1 VSSSS
6 LPEVIMK
13 FCPVCKNTYPGDYRV
28 CPRDQTVLAVPGLE
42 IVAGTILRG
51 KYEVLGELGA
61 GGMATVYK
69 VRHKAF
75 QEILAVKVVHGHL
88 LHDEG
93 FLKRFRNEAV
103 VARQL
108 KHPNAVRIDD
118 FDSTED
124 GRPFIVMEFVDGRSL
139 YELRNAA
146 PNPWPV
152 ERCLDIAAQAA
163 SALSAAHTLGIVH
176 RDIKPANMVLLREG
190 NDALQVK
197 ILDFGIA
204 KVSSAEIFAGMTS
217 VHTQPS
223 LLIGTP
229 EYMSPEQASGHLES
243 AIDGRSDL
251 YSLGLVLYEM
261 LTGAHPFRADTPMG
275 MLMQQLST
283 LPAPPESICAVPPAV
298 SALVLK
304 ALEKDPRDRFQSAA
318 EMFAAL
324 RDPQSWFD
332 GQTLAATHSQP
343 SATSVVVNPS
353 GARDAESNPS
363 APGFTAS
370 AQSSAFMEQ
379 STQVPT
385 GPAPPQPSGSTPKTP
400 SELPGSPAVRRNYLL
415 FGVVAT
421 LILVAGILAAL
432 WAGRRSTVG
441 SSSAAKSPEVAT
453 PLSSATV
460 AVPPPVAPTPTPM
473 PPSKEAPAPTAN
485 SKHPPAPTRSNPS
498 KTERPAAS
506 TPAPAPLSVTKQPP
520 VEAKPEPKPPVPDTA
535 SVQSQFLK
543 LRAGQQFDE
552 ALRFTRDACNKGSAR
567 GCVLEGYLNEHGE
580 GIAVDPVKAFALYN
594 QGCNGGDAL
603 GCSNLAVAYEH
614 GRGTPVNLA
623 QAFTLYRKGC
633 DGGVAHACSNLGRMF
648 QSGRG
653 VAQDYGQA
661 FAFYTKGCDGGGAQG
676 CSDLGYLY
684 ESGHGV
690 GQDQARAAEL
700 YRKGCDGGALL
711 GCNNLGHM
719 YDEGRGVAR
728 DYGQAVTLF
737 RKGCDGGEPRSCT
750 GLGFA
755 FERGNGVPKDY
766 ARAVALYS
774 KACDGDNFVGCWDL
788 GLMYERG
795 LGVTKNV
802 AGAVQVFRKACNGGE
817 KRACDALTR
826 LHQ

>member
-1 VSSSS
+1 M
-6 LPEVIMK
+6 MK
-13 FCPVCKNTYPGDYRV
+13 FCPVCKNTYPGDYQV
-28 CPRDQTVLAVPGLE
+28 CPRDQAVLTSPGFE
-42 IVAGTILRG
+42 IVAGTILRE
-51 KYEVLGELGA
+51 KYEVLGEVGI

-75 QEILAVKVVHGHL
+75 HEIVAVKVVHGHL
-88 LHDEG
+88 LNDEG

-139 YELRNAA
+139 YELRSAA

-176 RDIKPANMVLLREG
+176 RDIKPANIVLVREG
-190 NDALQVK
+190 NDSLQVK

-204 KVSSAEIFAGMTS
+204 KVSSVENFAGMTS
-217 VHTQPS
+217 VRTQPS

-243 AIDGRSDL
+243 SIDGRSDL

-275 MLMQQLST
+275 MLMQQLNT

-304 ALEKDPRDRFQSAA
+304 ALKKDPRDRFQSAI
-318 EMFAAL
+318 EMLAAL

-332 GQTLAATHSQP
+332 GRASAASDSLP
-343 SATSVVVNPS
+343 SDISGVAYASGVGAELPHPSPPVLTVSTQSS
-353 GARDAESNPS
+353 GALEQLASSEPPS
-363 APGFTAS
+363 
-370 AQSSAFMEQ
+370 SSTF
-379 STQVPT
+379 
-385 GPAPPQPSGSTPKTP
+385 
-400 SELPGSPAVRRNYLL
+400 RRNYLL
-415 FGVVAT
+415 FGVIAA
-421 LILVAGILAAL
+421 LILITGVVAAL
-432 WAGRRSTVG
+432 LAGHRADRATG
-441 SSSAAKSPEVAT
+441 SSNSVAKIPVVANPPNST
-453 PLSSATV
+453 TI
-460 AVPPPVAPTPTPM
+460 AVPPPAAPTPTPV
-473 PPSKEAPAPTAN
+473 PPSKTASAPAPVPPSKGAPAPAAS
-485 SKHPPAPTRSNPS
+485 SKHPAVVVTPSNPP
-498 KTERPAAS
+498 KTGQLETS
-506 TPAPAPLSVTKQPP
+506 TPAPVAVSEPKPP
-520 VEAKPEPKPPVPDTA
+520 VVEAKPEIKPSVPDA
-535 SVQSQFLK
+535 AAVENQFLK

-552 ALRFTRDACNKGSAR
+552 ALRFTRDACSKGSPR

-580 GIAVDPVKAFALYN
+580 GVAVDPAKALALYTE
-594 QGCNGGDAL
+594 GCNGGDAL
-603 GCSNLAVAYEH
+603 GCSNLGVAYEH
-614 GRGTPVNLA
+614 GRGSAIDLA
-623 QAFTLYRKGC
+623 QAFAAYRKGC
-633 DGGVAHACSNLGRMF
+633 DGGIARACSNLGRMF

-653 VAQDYGQA
+653 VAQDFAQA
-661 FAFYTKGCDGGGAQG
+661 FALFTKGCDLGGGPS

-684 ESGHGV
+684 ESGNGV
-690 GQDQARAAEL
+690 GKDQVRAAEL
-700 YRKGCDGGALL
+700 YRKGCDGGGLV

-719 YDEGRGVAR
+719 YEDGRGVTR
-728 DYGQAVTLF
+728 DYGQAAALF

-755 FERGNGVPKDY
+755 FERGNGVPKDN
-766 ARAVALYS
+766 ARAVTFYS
-774 KACDGDNFVGCWDL
+774 KACDGGNFVGCWDL
-788 GLMYERG
+788 GLMYEHG
-795 LGVTKNV
+795 SGVSKNV
-802 AGAVQVFRKACNGGE
+802 AGALQLFRKACNGGE
-817 KRACDALTR
+817 RRACDALTR

>member
-1 VSSSS
+1 
-6 LPEVIMK
+6 MK
-13 FCPVCKNTYPGDYRV
+13 FCPVCKNTYPGDYQV
-28 CPRDQTVLAVPGLE
+28 CPRDQTVLTAPGLE
-42 IVAGTILRG
+42 IVAGTVLRG

-146 PNPWPV
+146 PNPWPA

-176 RDIKPANMVLLREG
+176 RDIKPANIVLLREG
-190 NDALQVK
+190 NDALRVK

-204 KVSSAEIFAGMTS
+204 KVSSAETFAGMTS

-243 AIDGRSDL
+243 AIDRRSDL

-283 LPAPPESICAVPPAV
+283 LPAPPESICAVPPAL

-304 ALEKDPRDRFQSAA
+304 ALQKDPRDRFQSAA
-318 EMFAAL
+318 EMFTAL
-324 RDPQSWFD
+324 RNPQSWFD
-332 GQTLAATHSQP
+332 VQTLAATHSGP
-343 SATSVVVNPS
+343 SATSVVASPS
-353 GARDAESNPS
+353 GAGDAFANPFPPVS
-363 APGFTAS
+363 TAS
-370 AQSSAFMEQ
+370 AQSSASVERL
-379 STQVPT
+379 TQVLPT
-385 GPAPPQPSGSTPKTP
+385 APTPAQSGGLTAEIPPKPSS
-400 SELPGSPAVRRNYLL
+400 SAAVRKNYLL
-415 FGVVAT
+415 FGALAALV
-421 LILVAGILAAL
+421 LIVGLLAAL
-432 WAGRRSTVG
+432 WAGRRSTAG
-441 SSSAAKSPEVAT
+441 SNSAAKSPAVAS
-453 PLSSATV
+453 PPSPATV
-460 AVPPPVAPTPTPM
+460 VVPPPVLPTPTPT
-473 PPSKEAPAPTAN
+473 PPTKAAPTPAAN
-485 SKHPPAPTRSNPS
+485 SKHPAAPTPSNPP
-498 KTERPAAS
+498 KTEQPTTS
-506 TPAPAPLSVTKQPP
+506 TPTPPPVSVAKQPA
-520 VEAKPEPKPPVPDTA
+520 VEAKPEIKPPPVPETTA
-535 SVQSQFLK
+535 VQSQFLK

-580 GIAVDPVKAFALYN
+580 GIAVDPVKAFALYT

-614 GRGTPVNLA
+614 GRGTPVNFA

-719 YDEGRGVAR
+719 YDEGRGVTR
-728 DYGQAVTLF
+728 DYGQAVALF

-755 FERGNGVPKDY
+755 FERGNGVPKDN
-766 ARAVALYS
+766 ARAIALYS

-802 AGAVQVFRKACNGGE
+802 AGAIQVFRKACNGGE